1 MEKFQLHSK
10 SGITVFLLLSVL
22 AAGIYSCGPSNAN
35 NAGAPGQPPP
45 QSLPVLTVSDQ
56 QVTAYREFTASV
68 EGSRDIEIRPQ
79 VDGYLDRIS
88 VDEGAYVRKGQVLF
102 HIDPRTYREKLNTA
116 NAFLQSANAALES
129 AQINVDKLT
138 PLVANSVVSD
148 VQLKSA
154 KASYNAAVANV
165 SSAQAAV
172 DAAKIDLGYT
182 AVKAP
187 ADGYI
192 GTIPFKT
199 GSLVGKGNLEA
210 LTVLSETKDIHV
222 YFSMSE
228 LDFLDFK
235 KQFEGNTIEQKI
247 KEIPSVELIL
257 ADNSVY
263 PQKGKVEIVDGQFD
277 KTMGAIKLRAT
288 FPNVN
293 GLLRSGNTG
302 RIRIPRQLTKSVL
315 IPQEATFELQDKVFV
330 YALLDSNKVE
340 GRPVT
345 VSDRSGRY
353 YLISNGLKPG
363 EKIVYNGLDR
373 LRDGMAINPQKM
385 SMDSLLNANP
395 I

>member
-1 MEKFQLHSK
+1 MEKSLFHSRQ
-10 SGITVFLLLSVL
+10 GITVFLLLSAL
-22 AAGIYSCGPSNAN
+22 AAGIYSCGPSTAN
-35 NAGAPGQPPP
+35 TTATGQPPA
-45 QSLPVLTVSDQ
+45 QSLPVLTVTDQ

-102 HIDPRTYREKLNTA
+102 HIDPRPYQERLNTA
-116 NAFLQSANAALES
+116 KATLASAQAALES

-138 PLVANSVVSD
+138 PLVANNVVSD

-172 DAAKIDLGYT
+172 DAAKIDIGYT
-182 AVKAP
+182 AIKAP

-199 GSLVGKGNLEA
+199 GSLVGKGTMEA
-210 LTVLSETKDIHV
+210 LTILSETKDIHV

-235 KQFEGNTIEQKI
+235 KQFAGNTIEQKI
-247 KEIPSVELIL
+247 REIPSVELVL

-288 FPNVN
+288 FPNAN

-302 RIRIPRQLTKSVL
+302 RIRIPRELAKSVL
-315 IPQEATFELQDKVFV
+315 IPQEATFEVQDKVFV

-345 VSDRSGRY
+345 ISDRSGRY

-385 SMDSLLNANP
+385 SMDSLLSANP